1 MKAIFKIDFLITQ
14 ISKLL
19 AAAYEITKKV
29 SVLAEK
35 QNKLLPTSLI
45 K

>member
-1 MKAIFKIDFLITQ
+1 MKTIVDYLIAQ

-29 SVLAEK
+29 SDLAEK
-35 QNKLLPTSLI
+35 
-45 K
+45 